1 MVFSPLNKAWDT
13 IVDMIEGLFAHL
25 PYLVA
30 GGLVIIA
37 FWLLAKLTRKIVFKL
52 GDKSPV
58 DNLLV
63 KILSNISFY
72 MVLTLG
78 LLISAVVIFPDFNAS
93 KLVAGLGLSSVAI
106 GFAFKDVLQ
115 NFFAGILILWQKPF
129 RLGDQIIAGDF
140 EGTIKDINIRA
151 TLMDTY
157 DGRQVIIPNG
167 QIVMEPITVNTAYT
181 KRRTMMTV
189 GIGYSENIENAQ
201 QAIYKALKELDGV
214 LKDPG
219 PWVYVSEFADS
230 SINLDVYYWTLPDQ
244 ATHLKVKN
252 RVSTAI
258 KAAFDEASI
267 EIPFPQR
274 VLHAESFS
282 KEAQSVMNNMVTFE
296 PKNHANKESSDDMSS
311 SKKAQDA
318 SELEPQPNAS

>member
-13 IVDMIEGLFAHL
+13 IVDMVESMFAHL

-30 GGLVIIA
+30 GGLVFIA
-37 FWLLAKLTRKIVFKL
+37 FWLLAKLTRKLIFNI
-52 GDKSPV
+52 GDRSPV

-78 LLISAVVIFPDFNAS
+78 MLIAAVVIFPDFNAS

-129 RLGDQIIAGDF
+129 KLGDQIIAGNF
-140 EGTIKDINIRA
+140 EGTIKDINIRS

-167 QIVMEPITVNTAYT
+167 KIVMEPITVNTAYT
-181 KRRTMMTV
+181 KRRTKLTV
-189 GIGYSENIENAQ
+189 GIGYGENIEKAQ
-201 QAIYKALKELDGV
+201 QAIYKALKEVDGV
-214 LKDPG
+214 HKDPG
-219 PWVYVSEFADS
+219 PWVYVSKFADS
-230 SINLDVYYWTLPDQ
+230 SINLDVYYWTLPEQ
-244 ATHLKVKN
+244 ATHLKIKN
-252 RVSTAI
+252 KVSTAI
-258 KAAFDEASI
+258 KAAFDNAEI

-282 KEAQSVMNNMVTFE
+282 KEAQTAMSNMVSVKPEKPHDT
-296 PKNHANKESSDDMSS
+296 ND
-311 SKKAQDA
+311 
-318 SELEPQPNAS
+318 SELEQEKNVDALQNA